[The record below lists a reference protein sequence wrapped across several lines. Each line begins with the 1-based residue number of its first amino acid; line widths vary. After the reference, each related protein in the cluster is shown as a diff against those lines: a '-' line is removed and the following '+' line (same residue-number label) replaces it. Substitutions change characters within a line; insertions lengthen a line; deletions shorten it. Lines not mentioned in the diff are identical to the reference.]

1 MTGDGNLEL
10 INNPPIPPEE
20 IPLIMSNIEAWD
32 FVEYEGFYVPEE
44 YRDNIWFKSKLIALV
59 EATFYDEQTEWS
71 QFSNEES
78 WDLSQEP
85 AQLTLSIIQNFRQ
98 DVEAQ
103 GGKFIIVR
111 LPVYQDLSTFLK
123 GEDFPYAGLL
133 AEIEK
138 DQPILYPERE
148 RLTQVLEM
156 NLPSLDV
163 LFTREEGGHYTAL
176 TNEIIADVVAELILT
191 QHVNME

>member
-1 MTGDGNLEL
+1 
-10 INNPPIPPEE
+10 
-20 IPLIMSNIEAWD
+20 
-32 FVEYEGFYVPEE
+32 
-44 YRDNIWFKSKLIALV
+44 V

-163 LFTREEGGHYTAL
+163 LFTREEGGHYSAFQRDHCRCSSRIDIDSTFQYR
-176 TNEIIADVVAELILT
+176 IRG
-191 QHVNME
+191 